1 MLTSLTIQNYALIQ
15 ELNITLSK
23 GLSII
28 TGETGA
34 GKSILLGAFSLVLGQ
49 RADSS
54 VLLDK
59 SRKCI
64 VEGAFMVKNY
74 GLEYLFT
81 QNDLDFEENTI
92 LRREIS
98 PDGKSRAFVNDSPVN
113 LSTLKELGEKL
124 IDIHSQHQN
133 LYLENPVFQLQVLDN
148 FAQQIQTVQ
157 QYKELF
163 SSYKFLQTEYN
174 TLVTNSIKNQNDLDY
189 FNYQFEQLNQAKLI
203 DNEQEKL
210 EQEIQVLSHAA
221 EIKSALSSTST
232 IISGDGNSI
241 LTLLKD
247 IQYQLN
253 KLTNI
258 YQPSTDLTDRINNVI
273 IELKDLARE
282 TEYQEEKIDHN
293 PEQIDFINQ
302 RLDLIYSLQQ
312 KHRVATITELI
323 KIKDEYKQKITSINN
338 SDLRIDELKQ
348 QISNLESELKKY
360 TMQISANREKVIP
373 QIESR
378 VSELLS
384 QLGMPNAI
392 FKVEL
397 RTGGEL
403 SNTGSDKVLFL
414 FASNKQLPLQSLSK
428 VASGGEMAR
437 LMLSIK
443 AIVSEAVTLPTVI
456 FDEIDSGVSG
466 DIADKVGKVIVNMSE
481 HTQIINITHL
491 PQIASKGSY
500 HYYVYK
506 QDTAEITQTLIKQ
519 LTTEER
525 IIEIAKMLSGEQLT
539 DAAIDNAKSLLGII
553 KS

>member
-1 MLTSLTIQNYALIQ
+1 M
-15 ELNITLSK
+15 
-23 GLSII
+23 
-28 TGETGA
+28 
-34 GKSILLGAFSLVLGQ
+34 
-49 RADSS
+49 
-54 VLLDK
+54 
-59 SRKCI
+59 
-64 VEGAFMVKNY
+64 
-74 GLEYLFT
+74 
-81 QNDLDFEENTI
+81 
-92 LRREIS
+92 
-98 PDGKSRAFVNDSPVN
+98 
-113 LSTLKELGEKL
+113 
-124 IDIHSQHQN
+124 
-133 LYLENPVFQLQVLDN
+133 
-148 FAQQIQTVQ
+148 
-157 QYKELF
+157 
-163 SSYKFLQTEYN
+163 
-174 TLVTNSIKNQNDLDY
+174 
-189 FNYQFEQLNQAKLI
+189 
-203 DNEQEKL
+203 
-210 EQEIQVLSHAA
+210 
-221 EIKSALSSTST
+221 
-232 IISGDGNSI
+232 
-241 LTLLKD
+241 KD

-302 RLDLIYSLQQ
+302 RLDLIYGLQQ

-348 QISNLESELKKY
+348 QISNIESELKKY
-360 TMQISANREKVIP
+360 TMQISVNREKVIP

-506 QDTAEITQTLIKQ
+506 QDTAKITQTLIKQ